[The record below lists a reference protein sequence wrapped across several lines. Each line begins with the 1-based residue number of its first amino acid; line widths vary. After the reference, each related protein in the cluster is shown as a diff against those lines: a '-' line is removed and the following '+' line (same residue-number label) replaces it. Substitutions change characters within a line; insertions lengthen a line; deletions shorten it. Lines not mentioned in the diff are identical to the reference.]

1 MGFSMGHLIVVLL
14 IVILLFG
21 TKKVKDIGSDLGDAI
36 KNFRRSMSDGEKE
49 TNPPSENAAAVT
61 QVTQDNKG
69 HIIEGQVTSKQ
80 TSQI

>member
-14 IVILLFG
+14 IVVILFG
-21 TKKVKDIGSDLGDAI
+21 TKKLGSIGSDLGDAI
-36 KNFRRSMSDGEKE
+36 KNFRRAMSDGEKE
-49 TNPPSENAAAVT
+49 ANPPPQNTTAVT